1 MPAIPYAITTDTAD
15 KFEFSFPLH
24 PSTSSALRVH
34 QLLEMLIDQLSR
46 DVREIET
53 ANGDVLQALAMAIAV
68 RSRMIGAAPDV
79 TAKLASDLVATAL
92 KAAAEADSWRPP
104 VGHA

>member
-68 RSRMIGAAPDV
+68 RSRMIGADPAV
-79 TAKLASDLVATAL
+79 TARLASELVETAL
-92 KAAAEADSWRPP
+92 AAAAEAENWQPP
-104 VGHA
+104 AGHA

>member
-46 DVREIET
+46 DVREVET

-68 RSRMIGAAPDV
+68 RSRMIGANPAV
-79 TAKLASDLVATAL
+79 TARLASELVETAL
-92 KAAAEADSWRPP
+92 AAAAEAENWQPP
-104 VGHA
+104 SGHA

>member
-1 MPAIPYAITTDTAD
+1 MPAIPYTITTDTAD

-92 KAAAEADSWRPP
+92 KAAAEADSWQPP